1 MLLDGAQHEFV
12 WAMTAAMKREE
23 LPTLTGPISGNG
35 QPRPRPT
42 IRDVAALA
50 RVSVKTV
57 SRVINREPGVSEE
70 LTARVSAA
78 VAQLDYRHNLTA
90 SSLRRADGKSASI
103 GVVLEYIANPFDSM
117 LHRAIEEF
125 ALTRGVLVLGASL
138 EEDEARER
146 ELIAALASR
155 RVDGLVIMPASH
167 DHSYLLNERRA
178 GTPMVFVDRPPAFFD
193 ADTVLTDNLDG
204 VRRGIGHLVAQGHR
218 VIGYLGDL
226 QTITTA
232 ALRQQGYRE
241 ELAAHGIAV
250 DERLIRLNVRGIE
263 RAEAA
268 TTELLSHRPAPTA
281 LFAGQ
286 NLITTGAYRALRH
299 MGLHH
304 RVALVGFDDIPL
316 ADLLE
321 PGITVMAQDPAAMGR
336 AAAELLFRRIDGDRS
351 PSVHE
356 VIPTRLVTRGSGE
369 IPP

>member
-1 MLLDGAQHEFV
+1 M
-12 WAMTAAMKREE
+12 
-23 LPTLTGPISGNG
+23 
-35 QPRPRPT
+35 
-42 IRDVAALA
+42 RDVAALA
-50 RVSVKTV
+50 GVSVKTV
-57 SRVINREPGVSEE
+57 SRVINAERGVSPS
-70 LTARVSAA
+70 LSARVSAA
-78 VAQLDYRHNLTA
+78 AERLDYRHNLTA

-117 LHRAIEEF
+117 LHRAVEEF
-125 ALTRGVLVLGASL
+125 ALTRGVLVLAGSL

-204 VRRGIGHLVAQGHR
+204 VRRGIRHLVNVGHR
-218 VIGYLGDL
+218 RIGYLGDL
-226 QTITTA
+226 QTIVTA
-232 ALRQQGYRE
+232 ALRHQGYVA
-241 ELAAHGIAV
+241 ELTAKGIAV
-250 DERLIRLNVRGIE
+250 DESLVRTNVRGIE

-268 TTELLSHRPAPTA
+268 VLELLSIEAPPTA

-286 NLITTGAYRALRH
+286 NLLTTGAYRALRRL
-299 MGLHH
+299 GLHH
-304 RVALVGFDDIPL
+304 KVALVGFDDIPL
-316 ADLLE
+316 SDLLE

-351 PSVHE
+351 PSVHA
-356 VIPTRLVTRGSGE
+356 VIPTRLITRGSGE